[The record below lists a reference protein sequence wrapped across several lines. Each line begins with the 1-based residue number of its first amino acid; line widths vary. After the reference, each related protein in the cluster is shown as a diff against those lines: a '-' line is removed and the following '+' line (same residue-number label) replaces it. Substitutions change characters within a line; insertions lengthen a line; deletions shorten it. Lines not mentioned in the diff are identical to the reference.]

1 MRVKSTNEDAEIN
14 YTVYAA
20 ASKNVIYLFRLEQD
34 FSEICV
40 IQYFPI
46 YADSAICKTLIP
58 ALSLSSRKWRLAEN
72 PGSGS
77 HGESKSCVKFESI
90 RSHHRAVGDP
100 DYFGN
105 LLIYK

>member
-1 MRVKSTNEDAEIN
+1 MHLFDNVFQPMRVKSTNEDADIN

-46 YADSAICKTLIP
+46 YEGIIKFFSISINQELFTICGDGVTSNY
-58 ALSLSSRKWRLAEN
+58 LSCRPLTQPSQ
-72 PGSGS
+72 PTT
-77 HGESKSCVKFESI
+77 SI
-90 RSHHRAVGDP
+90 IRP
-100 DYFGN
+100 
-105 LLIYK
+105 